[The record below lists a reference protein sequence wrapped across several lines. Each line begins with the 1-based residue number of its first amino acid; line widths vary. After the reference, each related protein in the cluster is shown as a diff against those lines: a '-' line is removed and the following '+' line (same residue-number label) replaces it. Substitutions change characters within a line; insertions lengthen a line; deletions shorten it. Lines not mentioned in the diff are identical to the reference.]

1 MTWLIDFITE
11 RPVMFARYV
20 CYIVLGVVAVMG
32 FLFKKKA
39 KKMLYYDGFEKW
51 LNEQISKCC
60 LDDVIAFNF
69 NLYEDGGKKWSVEL
83 VGTDTFSE
91 GDTDWACCEVFATRD
106 NPFVVEHSGDFRE
119 VLSVFKS
126 CVVRYLECGNY
137 REQLKSKAG
146 IGIGFVDGDLEL
158 LHKNT
163 DFKTPKST
171 SCFPYAQPM
180 DADMMMEVVQTSTA
194 ANNNFKFTNRQ
205 DQQKIVEQIDKK
217 IAALLNGKPFPVAYE
232 DIEDVAVALG
242 ARYGYAFNQAR
253 KWKWMMVGTN
263 KETAQV
269 CIVSP
274 KRNYCIFPLTYMLG
288 ILKGEKENNALL
300 LWNMTENI
308 DENPINKDDKE
319 LTPLS

>member
-91 GDTDWACCEVFATRD
+91 GDTDWACCEVFTTRD
-106 NPFVVEHSGDFRE
+106 NPFTIEHSGDFKE

-253 KWKWMMVGTN
+253 KWKWRWSAQTKKPHKSVLYHQN
-263 KETAQV
+263 ETIAFSLLHICLV
-269 CIVSP
+269 FSKVRKKTMRCS
-274 KRNYCIFPLTYMLG
+274 CG
-288 ILKGEKENNALL
+288 I
-300 LWNMTENI
+300 
-308 DENPINKDDKE
+308 
-319 LTPLS
+319 